1 MIADSLILPD
11 VWADMPEDP
20 KEAFLFVADHAR
32 AELELVLSGKSPRAD
47 RHSATAWRRQYIWE
61 VEAVADEL
69 GITGVPGAANAQQN
83 EASMNSFDASVA
95 RVITT
100 LRIQLRDKFR
110 ADSAPLSYA
119 TKETIQSSIEA
130 IRATINRSNL
140 SDSLKASLHRK
151 VDDVETELTKAR
163 SSMRPFWLLAGA
175 LAAAT
180 PASVGTVADLP
191 DALQAV
197 QQAITLIH
205 ADKSAEDAHQA
216 KRAAPLLVGTKTAL
230 LTDQTGPSK

>member
-1 MIADSLILPD
+1 MIADSLILPH
-11 VWADMPEDP
+11 VWAELPEDP

-32 AELELVLSGKSPRAD
+32 AELELILAGQSPRGD

-69 GITGVPGAANAQQN
+69 GIPGVPAASSAEQN
-83 EASMNSFDASVA
+83 DNTMNTFDANVA

-110 ADSAPLSYA
+110 ADSAALSSA
-119 TKETIQSSIEA
+119 TKETIQSSIEG

-140 SDSLKASLHRK
+140 SEAVKASLHRK
-151 VDDVETELTKAR
+151 VDAVETELNKPR
-163 SSMRPFWLLAGA
+163 SSMQPFWLLAGA

-180 PASVGTVADLP
+180 SAGVGTVADLP

-197 QQAITLIH
+197 QQAITLVH
-205 ADKSAEDAHQA
+205 ADKGAEDAHQA
-216 KRAAPLLVGTKTAL
+216 RRTQPAL
-230 LTDQTGPSK
+230 TVAEPGLITDQTGSSK